1 MEGHWNRSDFGRS
14 PSVREEGTYPTC
26 LSPREVFEAVVPIPG
41 VVVFVQFARHVE
53 CQSSNV
59 IYRIVDRAVLGTS
72 RPNQASQV
80 LL

>member
-1 MEGHWNRSDFGRS
+1 MRDG
-14 PSVREEGTYPTC
+14 GTYPTC
-26 LSPREVFEAVVPIPG
+26 LSPREVVEAVVPSPG
-41 VVVFVQFARHVE
+41 AVVVVESSRHVE

-59 IYRIVDRAVLGTS
+59 IHRIVDRAVLGTS